1 MQQIFTMMEY
11 SKYLIQLYR
20 INKSII
26 CLSIL
31 LHVNLKGR
39 AFTSKIVYDGKLYII
54 TGNAKRVYKQIEANP
69 RVEILAYQMKNQEYM
84 RVDATAVISD
94 DTVIK
99 EAYLEKEPQVRGDF
113 EGDAVPQMGL
123 FFLKDASVEIL
134 TLDGMVKEAFHFNG

>member
-1 MQQIFTMMEY
+1 MDNVQRVHDFMKDAGYYFMLTVDEEGY
-11 SKYLIQLYR
+11 P
-20 INKSII
+20 
-26 CLSIL
+26 
-31 LHVNLKGR
+31 KGR

-54 TGNAKRVYKQIEANP
+54 TGNAKRVYKQIVSNP
-69 RVEILAYQMKNQEYM
+69 KVEILAYQMKNQEYM
-84 RVDATAVISD
+84 RVDATAVISE